1 MRITSLLKWN
11 SCRQQFIL
19 QFLGSAR
26 RQLAPQEFFDLARFR
41 VEKLCQDFD
50 VVALPGQPWFQPIS
64 IFGKD
69 IVDHIRSHRFLADL
83 VSFFK
88 GTRQIKFELQWG

>member
-11 SCRQQFIL
+11 SCGQQFIL

-26 RQLAPQEFFDLARFR
+26 RQLAPQEFLDLARFR

-50 VVALPGQPWFQPIS
+50 VVKLPNWRGSP
-64 IFGKD
+64 
-69 IVDHIRSHRFLADL
+69 VVAL
-83 VSFFK
+83 VSILLNNTELRQVRNTIREFF
-88 GTRQIKFELQWG
+88 RA